1 MILYNGQVL
10 TLDDNITSATCIVIK
25 NGKILALGNDDMRN
39 QYTCVSNQMI
49 DLKQSFVYPGFI
61 DAHCHFYGY
70 AKTLMNC
77 DLTGTKSWQEAIDRL
92 EVFAKKNPDSWLIGR
107 GWDQNDWTTNRFL
120 TTKPSINFSLT
131 EAFFYNE

>member
-1 MILYNGQVL
+1 MKFIAILTLVSCLFACQNNKETVDMILYNGQVL
-10 TLDDNITSATCIVIK
+10 TLDDSITSATCIVIK

-77 DLTGTKSWQEAIDRL
+77 DLTGTKSWQEVID
-92 EVFAKKNPDSWLIGR
+92 
-107 GWDQNDWTTNRFL
+107 
-120 TTKPSINFSLT
+120 
-131 EAFFYNE
+131 